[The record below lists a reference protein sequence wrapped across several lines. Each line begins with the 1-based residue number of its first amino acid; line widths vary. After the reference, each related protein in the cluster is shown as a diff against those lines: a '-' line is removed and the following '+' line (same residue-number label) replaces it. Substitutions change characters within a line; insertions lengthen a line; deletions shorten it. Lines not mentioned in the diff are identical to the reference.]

1 MNDTEIQEGLRD
13 YYGSIEPGDSVRAS
27 KLVGAAIGA
36 RRGRS
41 ASGTR
46 ARPRILVGVAA
57 ALTVALVGGGFAAWR
72 TGPNGSLPG
81 GPAGSPS
88 ASASSAI
95 SSVPSASSIDVA
107 TASPVATGSPIA
119 GATETAQ
126 RSPSATLH
134 RATSATPAGH
144 FSATGSMDKAY
155 DTATLLLD
163 GRVLMTGDSKRVAF
177 GNYTVAVYTT
187 AAELYDPATG
197 KFSPTGSMVQPQGGA
212 TVTRLTDGR
221 VLFAGGAEF
230 SSSGGQ
236 LVITRLATAELYD
249 PATGTFSIT
258 GSMTD
263 PRNDHTA
270 ALLTSGEVLIAGGDL
285 NSTDED
291 KTAELYDPVT
301 GAFKPTGDMTKGRAM
316 ARAVALAD
324 GRVLVLGYYSGTTVT
339 SSADMYDP
347 RTGTFSSAGSMTT
360 ARLSPVVTLLH
371 DGRVLIA
378 SGQMFSS
385 AASAELFDPA
395 TGAFTATGSFITDR
409 AITSGALLGDGRVLF
424 AGGTSTPQA
433 GFVPLEPA
441 GGRVAA
447 AFGGGVAAPA
457 LAFADFGG
465 APTPTAGAGVPGATS
480 PSTTLS
486 SAELYDPA
494 TGKFV
499 KTGSMRTPRAANTAT
514 VLLDGRVLITG
525 GDATGLTAEL
535 YQP

>member
-1 MNDTEIQEGLRD
+1 MNDTDIQQDLRD
-13 YYGSIEPGDSVRAS
+13 YYGSIVPGDSVRTS
-27 KLVGAAIGA
+27 KLVAAAIGA

-41 ASGTR
+41 TSGTW

-57 ALTVALVGGGFAAWR
+57 ALTVALVAGAGFAAWR
-72 TGPNGSLPG
+72 TGPNGGLRG

-88 ASASSAI
+88 ASASAAT
-95 SSVPSASSIDVA
+95 SSMPSASLIDVA
-107 TASPVATGSPIA
+107 TATPVAN
-119 GATETAQ
+119 ATETAAQ
-126 RSPSATLH
+126 SPSATRH
-134 RATSATPAGH
+134 AATSATPAGQ

-212 TVTRLTDGR
+212 TVTRLADGR
-221 VLFAGGAEF
+221 VLFAGGAQF

-249 PATGTFSIT
+249 PTTGAFSMT
-258 GSMTD
+258 GSMTH

-270 ALLTSGEVLIAGGDL
+270 ALLHSGEVLIAGGDM
-285 NSTDED
+285 NSSDED
-291 KTAELYDPVT
+291 KTAELYDPAT
-301 GAFKPTGDMTKGRAM
+301 GTFKSTGDMTKGRAM
-316 ARAVALAD
+316 ARSVTLAD
-324 GRVLVLGYYSGTTVT
+324 GRVLVLGYFSGTTVT
-339 SSADMYDP
+339 SSAEIYDP
-347 RTGTFSSAGSMTT
+347 ITGTFSAAGSMTT
-360 ARLSPVVTLLH
+360 VRMSPAVTLLQ

-378 SGQMFSS
+378 SGQVPYEVAPS
-385 AASAELFDPA
+385 ELFDPA
-395 TGAFTATGSFITDR
+395 TGAFTPTGSFITER
-409 AITSGALLGDGRVLF
+409 SITAGALLGDGRVLF
-424 AGGTSTPQA
+424 AGGTWTAQMGLVQP
-433 GFVPLEPA
+433 EPA

-447 AFGGGVAAPA
+447 ALSGGAAARA

-465 APTPTAGAGVPGATS
+465 APTPTAGADVPGATA

-514 VLLDGRVLITG
+514 VLLDGRVLVTG